1 MIKTNSKFLF
11 PIDFFNNIL
20 YILENNYTTNGG
32 IIMDFKQIEAYV
44 FVAKYK
50 SFSRAAEK
58 LLLSQP
64 TISTHINT
72 LEEELGVR
80 LFERLSKE
88 VVLTEAGQVFFPYAV
103 DMLDLRERSHEAV
116 KEFLN
121 EISGNL
127 RIGSST
133 ILSEFILPEVIKNF
147 KKEYPKTFFTVDVND
162 SQSIIQRVA
171 DGILDLAIVTRK
183 IPKKDLEFKPFF
195 KDRIVLAVNK
205 THPFCTRD
213 SIFLEEILHENF
225 IIRHIGSG
233 TRAAVEH
240 ALKIKGYDFSTLNA
254 VAMLSTTHSI
264 VQAVKRNLGIAF
276 MSETAAKHETC
287 SGEIVTVPITD
298 LVVEKDIFIVH
309 SKKKSNKKLLKQ
321 FTDMLTNSQ
330 H

>member
-1 MIKTNSKFLF
+1 
-11 PIDFFNNIL
+11 
-20 YILENNYTTNGG
+20 
-32 IIMDFKQIEAYV
+32 MDFKQIEAFV

-88 VVLTEAGQVFFPYAV
+88 VVLTEAGQIFYPYAV

-133 ILSEFILPEVIKNF
+133 ILSEFILPEVIKEF
-147 KKEYPKTFFTVDVND
+147 KVEFPKTFFAMDVND
-162 SQSIIQRVA
+162 SQSIIQRVS
-171 DGILDLAIVTRK
+171 DGILDLAIVARK
-183 IPKKDLEFKPFF
+183 IPKKDLEYKPFF
-195 KDRIVLAVNK
+195 KDKIVLAVHK
-205 THPFCTRD
+205 DHRFYTRD
-213 SIFLEEILHENF
+213 SIFLEEILNENF
-225 IIRHIGSG
+225 IIRQIGSG

-240 ALKIKGYDFSTLNA
+240 ALKMKGFDFDSLNA

-264 VQAVKRNLGIAF
+264 IQAVKRSLGIAF
-276 MSETAAKHETC
+276 MSSVAIRNETC
-287 SGEIVTVPITD
+287 SGEIRSIPITD
-298 LVVEKDIFIVH
+298 LVVEKDIYIVH
-309 SKKKSNKKLLKQ
+309 SKKKTNKKLLKQ
-321 FTDMLTNSQ
+321 FVDTLMKF
-330 H
+330 